1 MSRRAVV
8 ALSLAVVL
16 ISAGVVFGVM
26 RSGGS
31 DDIPLYAVSR
41 ASFQRRVTA
50 EGNLKAAKA
59 TPLSAPNDAPGALKI
74 AWLAEDGVVV
84 KTGEVLVR
92 FDPTEFENTLVVG
105 NEDDTT
111 SRNRMSKASTESTTT
126 RTNLKR
132 DAAQADDELKSAQRF
147 QKKDASIFSRYQL
160 AESELDEELAMDR
173 REYATDVLSVRDQL
187 SAAEFGLLSIEQRKA
202 LLKIRNA
209 QQGLRSLEVVAPHEG
224 ILVLQRD
231 WRGELPRVGSTIW
244 SGNTVGEIPDLAK
257 MEAEVFVLEA
267 DAAGIAVGQTARVS
281 LESNSAVTYQGKI
294 LRIDKLARPRLRG
307 VPVQY
312 FGVRLELD
320 KTVRSVMKPGAR
332 VRAVIEVE
340 NQKDVVVV
348 PRQAIFNRE
357 GKKVV
362 YRKTGRKYQ
371 PVEVTMASSSL
382 GRIVITK
389 GLKGGEVVALRD
401 PTKDDE
407 QKPSA
412 KSSTGGS

>member
-1 MSRRAVV
+1 
-8 ALSLAVVL
+8 
-16 ISAGVVFGVM
+16 
-26 RSGGS
+26 
-31 DDIPLYAVSR
+31 
-41 ASFQRRVTA
+41 
-50 EGNLKAAKA
+50 
-59 TPLSAPNDAPGALKI
+59 
-74 AWLAEDGVVV
+74 
-84 KTGEVLVR
+84 
-92 FDPTEFENTLVVG
+92 
-105 NEDDTT
+105 
-111 SRNRMSKASTESTTT
+111 
-126 RTNLKR
+126 
-132 DAAQADDELKSAQRF
+132 
-147 QKKDASIFSRYQL
+147 
-160 AESELDEELAMDR
+160 
-173 REYATDVLSVRDQL
+173 
-187 SAAEFGLLSIEQRKA
+187 
-202 LLKIRNA
+202 
-209 QQGLRSLEVVAPHEG
+209 
-224 ILVLQRD
+224 
-231 WRGELPRVGSTIW
+231 
-244 SGNTVGEIPDLAK
+244 

-267 DAAGIAVGQTARVS
+267 DAAGIAVGQTASVS